1 MRSCKKKKKGTR
13 TVKKYVNG
21 GVTGDPKKVEDL
33 LSGLNA
39 FGVDDSDPLQ
49 NTFDSDEWYK
59 KYGSGAISSGPPI
72 DLALALGVAP
82 GGVLATAGEAA
93 YPILSNAASKI
104 FQTELLGVSGATL
117 ENVINAGFASHGATH
132 LPGNVQEFI
141 ENPSWEG
148 AGNVGMNIL
157 ELVPA
162 VGPAIKTYVKGL
174 FGTSSS
180 PIKLADAAAS
190 TETSVKATEAKMKL
204 EKIVAEQINVHK
216 KAFDAGTITLAQRD
230 KAIAKVIQYNNE
242 MMKQPGYFERVLE
255 SVKVADEAA
264 TADMFS
270 GMMARSKGVEQYGYM
285 RYNHTDMEEE
295 FVLFGDASTTALKM
309 IEEMKAGGNDVLKRA
324 IGLTKAE
331 LGKVDGV
338 APRGK
343 YITDK
348 IRGFTSNRRPNIIQ
362 GEDVF
367 STAEIQYLNTLSEE
381 QLLKTLA
388 HEMDHAQKIPFM
400 SMLMDNYYVTQFTR
414 VDDIIPSERILSI
427 QYGKVRPGSVLES
440 DLISSAGFKGGKAYE
455 DLRKNYQYM
464 LEPEEIIARLTEIKF
479 SWWEAQQGVKGGE
492 KMSDWAYKWTPE
504 KTKRAYNIWDEHHPL
519 LNVMKGKTEAE
530 KFESLTN
537 LLNKVLTPGLP
548 IGGAAVI
555 NAVAD
560 PQVGATQYNMGGFV
574 TKKERPR
581 GMNIRKLR

>member
-93 YPILSNAASKI
+93 YPILSNAASNI

-162 VGPAIKTYVKGL
+162 VGPAITTYVKGL

-180 PIKLADAAAS
+180 PIKLADAAVS
-190 TETSVKATEAKMKL
+190 TEASVKATEAKMKL
-204 EKIVAEQINVHK
+204 EKIVAEQVNLHK
-216 KAFDAGTITLAQRD
+216 EAFDAGTITLAQRD

-264 TADMFS
+264 TGDMLG
-270 GMMARSKGVEQYGYM
+270 GMMARSKGVQQYSYPKYNYDIADYEQ
-285 RYNHTDMEEE
+285 
-295 FVLFGDASTTALKM
+295 VLFGDASTTALKM
-309 IEEMKAGGNDVLKRA
+309 IEDMKAGGNDVLKRA

-331 LGKVDGV
+331 MGN
-338 APRGK
+338 ARGK
-343 YITDK
+343 YTTEN
-348 IRGFTSNRRPNIIQ
+348 IRGFTGNRRPSVIQ
-362 GEDVF
+362 GEDAF
-367 STAEIQYLNTLSEE
+367 SGAEIQYLNTLSEE

-388 HEMDHAQKIPFM
+388 HEMDHAQKTPFM
-400 SMLMDNYYVTQFTR
+400 SMLLDNYYVTQFTR
-414 VDDIIPSERILSI
+414 VDDIIPSEQILSI
-427 QYGKVRPGSVLES
+427 KHGRVRPGSVLES
-440 DLISSAGFKGGKAYE
+440 DLISSAGFKGGNAYE

-464 LEPEEIIARLTEIKF
+464 LEPEEIIARLTEMKF

-519 LNVMKGKTEAE
+519 LNVMKGKTEAA
-530 KFESLTN
+530 KFENLTN
-537 LLNKVLTPGLP
+537 LLNNVLTPGLP